1 MRSSAYHVSIADLAE
16 SGFIGTQLAQK
27 YGDEDDILFGLM
39 NEPHDLDMDLW
50 GATMQAVVDAIR
62 KETGNNNKI
71 LLLPGTNFT
80 YALSFISICLFEL
93 MTDLSTS

>member
-1 MRSSAYHVSIADLAE
+1 MRNIGNYVSIADLAKG
-16 SGFIGTQLAQK
+16 SFVGTQLAQK

-80 YALSFISICLFEL
+80 YGLSIISVPLVRA
-93 MTDLSTS
+93 DD

>member
-1 MRSSAYHVSIADLAE
+1 MRSIVNYVSIANLAK
-16 SGFIGTQLAQK
+16 GIFVGTQLAQK

-80 YALSFISICLFEL
+80 YAFSFMSIPLFEL
-93 MTDLSTS
+93 MADL